1 MEFQYQHMVA
11 MQDQNPTVYR
21 RLRDSG
27 ELDRFARAEWSNIN
41 GPNY

>member
-11 MQDQNPTVYR
+11 MQDQNPNMYR

-27 ELDRFARAEWSNIN
+27 NRFARAEWSNR
-41 GPNY
+41 

>member
-11 MQDQNPTVYR
+11 MQDQNPNMYR

-27 ELDRFARAEWSNIN
+27 ESVRPRGME
-41 GPNY
+41 